1 MAPQIHPHARVEEGV
16 QIGDGTAVWHGVH
29 IRERSVVGR
38 SCILGEGTYIAYDV
52 RIGDLVKINTKVY
65 VCTGVTIGDGCLI
78 AAHVVFTNE
87 RAPRATDPAITTLL
101 TSAPTER
108 TERTEVG
115 RGVTI
120 GANATIGP
128 GVSLGD
134 YCMVGMGAVVTVD
147 VPAHGLVVG
156 NPARLVGLVAR
167 DGTKVLG
174 LRPGEQLPD
183 RARIPCPD
191 DGELIVRGSS
201 ITHLGGTPTEGEDG
215 LAGGA

>member
-1 MAPQIHPHARVEEGV
+1 MAAKIHPDARLEEGV

-52 RIGDLVKINTKVY
+52 RIGDLVKINTQVY

-87 RAPRATDPAITTLL
+87 RAPRATDPAITALRA
-101 TSAPTER
+101 SAPTER

-115 RGVTI
+115 RGATI

-156 NPARLVGLVAR
+156 QPAKASGWVCGCGMRLDSSLN
-167 DGTKVLG
+167 
-174 LRPGEQLPD
+174 
-183 RARIPCPD
+183 CPACGQSHRCHD
-191 DGELIVRGSS
+191 NRLEI
-201 ITHLGGTPTEGEDG
+201 
-215 LAGGA
+215 A